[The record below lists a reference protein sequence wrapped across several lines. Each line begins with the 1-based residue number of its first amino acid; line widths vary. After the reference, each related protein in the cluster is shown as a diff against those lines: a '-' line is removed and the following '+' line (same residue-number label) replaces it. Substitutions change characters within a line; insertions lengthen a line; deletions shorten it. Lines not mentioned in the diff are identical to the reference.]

1 MDISP
6 EVSVIIPAKNTE
18 KWIGEQLESLSQQKN
33 APYFEVIIVDNGS
46 TDKTR
51 QIAHDFR
58 GSFGSPRIIEASEIP
73 SASFARN
80 KGAESARGR
89 LLLFCDSDDYVSEQ
103 WVQSLTTAFE
113 ASRPSLVSGA
123 LHHEKFN
130 DQDVL
135 EAYEIPPDPSLDV
148 NDIFST
154 DVSSFAGYLPT
165 VPGGN
170 FAIAKSDYLRLG
182 GMNPDFPGGSEETD
196 FSWRAAEAGLR
207 VVKAPNAVVH
217 YRLKHDFRSLFRQQR
232 IQQYARIYL
241 WTLYGRKGMNGPS
254 FKWSIEQIIKQQ
266 KNLLLIPFNR
276 RLRLKY
282 ARLVGGNIGAIQGII
297 LFRSPVRKILKKLSF

>member
-18 KWIGEQLESLSQQKN
+18 KWIGEQLESLSRQKN
-33 APYFEVIIVDNGS
+33 APCFEVIIADNGS

-103 WVQSLTTAFE
+103 WVQSLTAAFE
-113 ASRPSLVSGA
+113 VSRPSLVSGA

-135 EAYEIPPDPSLDV
+135 EA
-148 NDIFST
+148 
-154 DVSSFAGYLPT
+154 
-165 VPGGN
+165 
-170 FAIAKSDYLRLG
+170 
-182 GMNPDFPGGSEETD
+182 
-196 FSWRAAEAGLR
+196 
-207 VVKAPNAVVH
+207 
-217 YRLKHDFRSLFRQQR
+217 
-232 IQQYARIYL
+232 
-241 WTLYGRKGMNGPS
+241 
-254 FKWSIEQIIKQQ
+254 
-266 KNLLLIPFNR
+266 
-276 RLRLKY
+276 
-282 ARLVGGNIGAIQGII
+282 
-297 LFRSPVRKILKKLSF
+297 